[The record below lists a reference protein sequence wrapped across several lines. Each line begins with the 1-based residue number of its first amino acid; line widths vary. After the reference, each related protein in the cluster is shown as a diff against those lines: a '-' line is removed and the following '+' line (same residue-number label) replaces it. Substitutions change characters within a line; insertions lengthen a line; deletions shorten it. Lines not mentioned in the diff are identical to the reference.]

1 MSPHHL
7 THLEPIVTFPTK
19 KGRRVF
25 LFVGSVVFVLILLFL
40 SCGGIL
46 LVATTDESEFMMW
59 VLLAGA
65 LFGMV
70 FFGAIALGVAKNHLG
85 PPGDIALV
93 LSPIGITDRTQI
105 VGELPLIP
113 WSWITQYNVVTLHGQ
128 PLLML
133 QLRDAEEFRR
143 LLGRSGLM
151 RWSFAI
157 NSKMF
162 RAPVH
167 SIAMQ
172 HLQHHEQDVLQAIQH
187 FTGFPPGPRT

>member
-85 PPGDIALV
+85 PPGDMALV

-105 VGELPLIP
+105 FGELLLLPRSCIAE
-113 WSWITQYNVVTLHGQ
+113 YNVQALHAQ
-128 PLLML
+128 
-133 QLRDAEEFRR
+133 
-143 LLGRSGLM
+143 
-151 RWSFAI
+151 
-157 NSKMF
+157 
-162 RAPVH
+162 
-167 SIAMQ
+167 
-172 HLQHHEQDVLQAIQH
+172 
-187 FTGFPPGPRT
+187 

>member
-25 LFVGSVVFVLILLFL
+25 LFVGSVVFVLVLLFL

-46 LVATTDESEFMMW
+46 LVATTDEPEFMMW

-70 FFGAIALGVAKNHLG
+70 FFGTIAFGVAKNHLG

-113 WSWITQYNVVTLHGQ
+113 WSWITQYNVVTFHGQ
-128 PLLML
+128 ALLMF

-143 LLGRSGLM
+143 LLGTSTLM
-151 RWSFAI
+151 RWSFAM

-167 SIAMQ
+167 LIVLK
-172 HLQHHEQDVLQAIQH
+172 HLQHHEQDLLETIHH
-187 FTGFPPGPRT
+187 FTGFPPGSRS

>member
-25 LFVGSVVFVLILLFL
+25 LFVGSIIFVLVLLFL
-40 SCGGIL
+40 SCCGIL
-46 LVATTDESEFMMW
+46 LLATSDEPEFMMW

-70 FFGAIALGVAKNHLG
+70 FFAAIAFGVAKNQLG

-113 WSWITQYNVVTLHGQ
+113 WSWITQYNVVTFHGQ
-128 PLLML
+128 ALLMF

-143 LLGRSGLM
+143 LLGTSTLM
-151 RWSFAI
+151 RWSFAM

-167 SIAMQ
+167 LIVLK
-172 HLQHHEQDVLQAIQH
+172 HLQHHEQDLLETIQH
-187 FTGFPPGPRT
+187 FTGFPPGSRS